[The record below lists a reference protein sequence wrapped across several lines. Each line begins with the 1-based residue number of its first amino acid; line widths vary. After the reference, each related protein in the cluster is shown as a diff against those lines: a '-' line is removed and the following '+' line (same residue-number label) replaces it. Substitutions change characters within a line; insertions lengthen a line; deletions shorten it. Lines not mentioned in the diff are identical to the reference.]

1 MKKLGHIESLSLY
14 LPIEPPLHAIHPPSF
29 TWRLVSTLNQW
40 EQKGK
45 KQKEQKFSTHVYTYG
60 NSKTSFYECTQAS
73 PVCGLRIRLR
83 LLTEEFACLELIKGS
98 DYSIHNGQGQV
109 SMAELSL

>member
-1 MKKLGHIESLSLY
+1 MSALRRVL
-14 LPIEPPLHAIHPPSF
+14 
-29 TWRLVSTLNQW
+29 
-40 EQKGK
+40 
-45 KQKEQKFSTHVYTYG
+45 
-60 NSKTSFYECTQAS
+60 CTQAS

>member
-1 MKKLGHIESLSLY
+1 MQFTLPRSREDLY
-14 LPIEPPLHAIHPPSF
+14 AHSINEN
-29 TWRLVSTLNQW
+29 RRG
-40 EQKGK
+40 E

-73 PVCGLRIRLR
+73 PVWGLRIRLR